1 MLVSGQ
7 NEDKE
12 RRGHVCSG
20 LIVGVCV
27 LVALVVVTAPECVAA
42 NRPARTTAKCRI
54 TAVVRPITEWK
65 SNTPRRIELSWE
77 ESGEGSLK
85 GSMSAVLFTNVD
97 TTVRVAD
104 FQQRIP
110 ANASPEAREPSFRF
124 EFDGDGTNATGTATS
139 GRAAT
144 HASSGSPSYLRHVS
158 GDGAVRVR
166 LSVCV
171 NGISSRALP
180 DPSYCA
186 RMKLIAQPTNTQ
198 GGRPSELTVELVSPE
213 ASPAETL
220 SRAAQNNEV
229 VAWGGP
235 AGGGGK
241 TIGHMRSP
249 LQRGFLAGL
258 PEDERAPDR
267 LRQLLHCLLRPSSTT
282 PAHAMTEESKDA
294 VVASAG
300 GVQ

>member
-27 LVALVVVTAPECVAA
+27 LVVLVVVTAPECVAA
-42 NRPARTTAKCRI
+42 NRPARSMAKCQI
-54 TAVVRPITEWK
+54 KAVVRPITEWK
-65 SNTPRRIELSWE
+65 NNAPRRIELSWD
-77 ESGEGSLK
+77 ESGGGRLR
-85 GSMSAVLFTNVD
+85 GSMTAILFTNVD
-97 TTVRVAD
+97 STLRIAD

-110 ANASPEAREPSFRF
+110 AKASAEVTKPNFSFQ
-124 EFDGDGTNATGTATS
+124 FDGDGTNATGTATS
-139 GRAAT
+139 SRAAM

-235 AGGGGK
+235 AGRGGK

-258 PEDERAPDR
+258 PGNESASDD

-282 PAHAMTEESKDA
+282 PAHAMTQESKDA

-300 GVQ
+300 GLH